1 VNNMI
6 IAIKMGNSAK
16 FRFFLDQ
23 KDRSLVLR
31 DELRG
36 PLSTYQYE
44 FTLPAISISKK
55 QEATAETI
63 VAEFDSLS
71 LAMIADLGQ
80 LDLLIALVKHESFV
94 PTQKDFESFVGV
106 CLAKR
111 NHLLLKTF
119 LQAF

>member
-1 VNNMI
+1 
-6 IAIKMGNSAK
+6 
-16 FRFFLDQ
+16 
-23 KDRSLVLR
+23 
-31 DELRG
+31 
-36 PLSTYQYE
+36 
-44 FTLPAISISKK
+44 
-55 QEATAETI
+55 
-63 VAEFDSLS
+63 
-71 LAMIADLGQ
+71 MIADLGQ